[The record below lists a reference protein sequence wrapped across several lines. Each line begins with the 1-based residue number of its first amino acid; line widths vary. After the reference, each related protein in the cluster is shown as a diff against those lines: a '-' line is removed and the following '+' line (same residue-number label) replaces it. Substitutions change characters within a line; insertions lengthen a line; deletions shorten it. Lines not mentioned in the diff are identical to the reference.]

1 MAKWSAVGFSA
12 LACAGVVAGR
22 DWRLLLVPL
31 AIVPLQ
37 RLIGVGMSSNG
48 VAETPKMSSVLREAS
63 HAGISTALACPLA
76 ASLASGIC
84 PWAAGAMAAA
94 MASLAVAPPLHVAS
108 RHQGVR
114 IVAMLL
120 SAALYAASGF
130 VPGGCDGMVAAGTMI
145 GFPVFIV
152 VRVVLAVRERKREAS
167 A

>member
-1 MAKWSAVGFSA
+1 MAKWLAVGFSA

-37 RLIGVGMSSNG
+37 RLIGVGMSSDG
-48 VAETPKMSSVLREAS
+48 EAATPKMSVLREAS
-63 HAGISTALACPLA
+63 HAGVSTAMACPLA
-76 ASLASGIC
+76 ASLASGCC

-94 MASLAVAPPLHVAS
+94 MASLAVAPSLQVAS

-114 IVAMLL
+114 IAAML
-120 SAALYAASGF
+120 SAAALYAASGF
-130 VPGGCDGMVAAGTMI
+130 VPGGCAGMVAAGTVI
-145 GFPVFIV
+145 GFPVFIA
-152 VRVVLAVRERKREAS
+152 VRVAIAFRDRKREAS